1 MFLGVPWRIAG
12 RAKRMS
18 LWEARN
24 ARVEMSLPDDCSS
37 FGHQT
42 AQQGQRGPQHLM
54 SEALLFFPTNKN
66 KRNLQK
72 PSRYLST
79 SWSNFG

>member
-1 MFLGVPWRIAG
+1 MISQA
-12 RAKRMS
+12 MS
-18 LWEARN
+18 AWEARN

-37 FGHQT
+37 FDRQT
-42 AQQGQRGPQHLM
+42 AQQGQHGPQRLM

-72 PSRYLST
+72 TSRYLST
-79 SWSNFG
+79 SWSNSG

>member
-1 MFLGVPWRIAG
+1 
-12 RAKRMS
+12 MS

-37 FGHQT
+37 FDHQM
-42 AQQGQRGPQHLM
+42 AQQGQHGPQHLM

-66 KRNLQK
+66 KRHLQK
-72 PSRYLST
+72 TSRYLST